1 MFYSNDNII
10 DWKNILNT
18 EFFHCTGVVEML
30 YVSVFELQ
38 MQSLTYNFKSV
49 VISDMDLSQTLCL
62 AESLENQKINLV

>member
-18 EFFHCTGVVEML
+18 EFFHCTGVVETL
-30 YVSVFELQ
+30 YMSVFELQ